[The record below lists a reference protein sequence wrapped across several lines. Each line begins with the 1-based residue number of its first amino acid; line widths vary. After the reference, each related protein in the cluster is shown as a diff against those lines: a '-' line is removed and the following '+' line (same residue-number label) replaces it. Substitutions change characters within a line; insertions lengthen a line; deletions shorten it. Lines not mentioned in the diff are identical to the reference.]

1 MDCMNYIC
9 KTITILSALVMMSCS
24 TGDFLDKEITY
35 EYEPEW
41 AAAYFLGSEGE
52 LSNYKLVLTA
62 GRTDEEENLISGGA
76 ILTLMLNA
84 PTRDV
89 IDLPDGRYQA
99 SATKGMA
106 YTFDYGLELDG
117 SAIEGSF
124 VTTRLPGTKNIY
136 SYPLDKGDVYVVV
149 EEDGDYRVKAEV
161 GTESYDFE
169 FLFDGRLMTF
179 NLTSPF

>member
-1 MDCMNYIC
+1 MGCMNYIC
-9 KTITILSALVMMSCS
+9 KTFIILSALVATACS
-24 TGDFLDKEITY
+24 HGEFMDKETKY

-41 AAAYFLGSEGE
+41 AAAYFLGSEDE
-52 LSNYKLVLTA
+52 VSNYKLVLTA
-62 GRTDEEENLISGGA
+62 GRTDDEENLISGGA

-84 PTRDV
+84 PLLDN

-99 SATKGMA
+99 SSTKGMA
-106 YTFDYGLELDG
+106 YTFDYGIALDG

-124 VTTRLPGTKNIY
+124 VTTRLPGTKHIY

-149 EEDGDYRVKAEV
+149 EDDGDYRVKAEV

-169 FLFDGRLMTF
+169 FLYDGRLMTF
-179 NLTSPF
+179 NLSSPF